1 MDINPNNHNN
11 YNLIDIVVM
20 IFNFLAKNLLGILS
34 IMFGVVTKVYII
46 RKEYKRIGKWQC
58 RLSVFIS
65 GLAGTI
71 AYITIADTSIS
82 HIQKAVIIGFM
93 PVIIEPIFLRILI
106 WINPII
112 DAIGELFKSKIKKQE

>member
-1 MDINPNNHNN
+1 MDIKQPNENDITFAK
-11 YNLIDIVVM
+11 LIYM
-20 IFNFLAKNLLGILS
+20 TFQFLAQNLLGLLA

-46 RKEYKRIGKWQC
+46 RKEYKRITKWKC

-71 AYITIADTSIS
+71 AYIVIMDLSIS
-82 HIQKAVIIGFM
+82 TIQKAIIVGFM
-93 PVIIEPIFLRILI
+93 PVIIEPIFLRVLV

-112 DAIGELFKSKIKKQE
+112 DSLGNLFKTKIDKQ